1 MESRLT
7 PTIEDYLSILLVLE
21 RDGEP
26 VVGAR
31 LAEIL
36 GVTPPTVTNT
46 LKRMTRDGLIAV
58 DEKNGPYLTEQG
70 RQAARSVMRRHML
83 TEWLLLRML
92 DWSKTHSQAHS
103 IEHSV
108 SEELEEA
115 LQNNLE
121 NPQVCPHGNPLPGF
135 EHIVAHWQPLLSFE
149 AGASIVIRRVHEFA
163 EQNPDLLAFLE
174 THRVMPGQD
183 AQITEVLPFNET
195 VTLKIN
201 GETVTLGFAVARY
214 IFAEAASTL
223 GDLRQGV

>member
-1 MESRLT
+1 METKLT
-7 PTIEDYLSILLVLE
+7 PTVEDYLSILLVLE

-31 LAEIL
+31 LAQIL

-46 LKRMTRDGLIAV
+46 LKRMSRDGLIAV
-58 DEKNGPYLTEQG
+58 DEKSGPRLTEQG

-103 IEHSV
+103 IEHTV
-108 SEELEEA
+108 SAELEEA

-121 NPQVCPHGNPLPGF
+121 NPQLCPHGNPLPGF
-135 EHIVAHWQPLLSFE
+135 EHVVAAWQPLLNFKV
-149 AGASIVIRRVHEFA
+149 GDTVIIRRIHELA

-174 THRVMPGQD
+174 AHQVMPGNL
-183 AQITEVLPFNET
+183 AQINEILPFNET
-195 VTLKIN
+195 LTLHIE
-201 GETVTLGFAVARY
+201 GQAVTLGYAVAHY
-214 IFAEAASTL
+214 IFAE
-223 GDLRQGV
+223 QG

>member
-1 MESRLT
+1 METKLT
-7 PTIEDYLSILLVLE
+7 PTVEDYLSILLVLE

-31 LAEIL
+31 LAQIL

-46 LKRMTRDGLIAV
+46 LKRMSRDGLIAV
-58 DEKNGPYLTEQG
+58 DEKSGPRLTEQG

-103 IEHSV
+103 IEHTVSV
-108 SEELEEA
+108 ELEEA

-121 NPQVCPHGNPLPGF
+121 NPQLCPHGNPLPGF
-135 EHIVAHWQPLLSFE
+135 EHVVVAWQPLLNFKV
-149 AGASIVIRRVHEFA
+149 GDTVIIRRIHELA

-174 THRVMPGQD
+174 AHQVMPGNL
-183 AQITEVLPFNET
+183 AQINEILPFNET
-195 VTLKIN
+195 LTLHIE
-201 GETVTLGFAVARY
+201 GQTVTLGYAVARY
-214 IFAEAASTL
+214 IFAE
-223 GDLRQGV
+223 QG

>member
-1 MESRLT
+1 METKLT
-7 PTIEDYLSILLVLE
+7 PTVEDYLSILLVLE

-31 LAEIL
+31 LAQIL

-46 LKRMTRDGLIAV
+46 LKRMSRDGLIAV
-58 DEKNGPYLTEQG
+58 DEKSGPRLTEQG

-103 IEHSV
+103 IEHTVSV
-108 SEELEEA
+108 ELEEA

-121 NPQVCPHGNPLPGF
+121 NPQLCPHGNPLPGF
-135 EHIVAHWQPLLSFE
+135 EHVVVAWQPLLNFKV
-149 AGASIVIRRVHEFA
+149 GDTVIIRRIHELA

-174 THRVMPGQD
+174 AHQVMPGNL
-183 AQITEVLPFNET
+183 AQINEILPFNET
-195 VTLKIN
+195 LTLHIE
-201 GETVTLGFAVARY
+201 GQAVTLGYAVARY
-214 IFAEAASTL
+214 IFAE
-223 GDLRQGV
+223 QG